1 MKPAAIRVARRLAGW
16 LLACV
21 AGLGVADS
29 GPAHA
34 QGTDD
39 APAQALTGVLKRIKE
54 TKVVRLGVRAGAVPF
69 ASINASGQA
78 SGYSVDLCLAIVDD
92 IAAAIGVEALRIEIR
107 RVTPADRIE
116 QVVDGRIDLECGA
129 TTNTAERRERVAFS
143 PPIFIAGTQLLV
155 KRGSP
160 VRALRDLAGQRVAV
174 VRGTTNEGVMQRWAA
189 DPKRRLEVVVVGD
202 YESAVDQ
209 VARGAVAAL
218 AADDVLLAGYV
229 ADRKLRHEYA
239 IVGELL
245 SYEPYG
251 ILHAKNDAPLAGVVR
266 GTFERLATTREIRSI
281 YNKWFVRPLPSGV
294 QLAWP
299 MSVQLARSFEVL
311 GLPPD

>member
-1 MKPAAIRVARRLAGW
+1 MKPASIRPARHLAAW
-16 LLACV
+16 LIVCV
-21 AGLGVADS
+21 AGVGVVAS
-29 GPAHA
+29 GPAYA

-39 APAQALTGVLKRIKE
+39 APAHALTGVLKRIKE
-54 TKVVRLGVRAGAVPF
+54 TKIVRLGVRAAAVPF
-69 ASINASGQA
+69 AFINASGQA
-78 SGYSVDLCLAIVDD
+78 SGYSVDICRAIVDD
-92 IAAAIGVEALRIEIR
+92 IAAAIGVDALDIEIR
-107 RVTPADRIE
+107 RVTPVDRIE
-116 QVVDGRIDLECGA
+116 QVVDGRIDLECGS

-143 PPIFIAGTQLLV
+143 PTIFIAGTQLLV

-160 VRALRDLAGQRVAV
+160 VRALSDLAGRRVAV
-174 VRGTTNEGVMQRWAA
+174 VRGTTNESVMQRWAA
-189 DPKRRLEVVVVGD
+189 DPKRRIEVIVVD
-202 YESAVDQ
+202 HYESAVDR
-209 VARGAVAAL
+209 VANGTVAAL

-229 ADRKLRHEYA
+229 ADHDLRHEYA

-251 ILHAKNDAPLAGVVR
+251 ILYAKDDAALAGVVR

-294 QLAWP
+294 RLAWP
-299 MSVQLARSFEVL
+299 MSVQLVRSFEVL